1 MRKILLAAL
10 AAVIAASL
18 GVGLAVAAVHKHPL
32 SHAGNGARRAQSVA
46 GHPVLLG
53 DANIGATS
61 DGGKGS
67 SEAFGYTAS
76 VTGTAT
82 SMNAYLTSK
91 TGAGLGLYADNGSKP
106 GVLLNSCTL
115 TWNTPGW
122 TSCPLVKGVAITAGT
137 RYWIVVYAGSSWKT
151 VTYRDTVAN
160 GTSLDYS
167 GTGLANPYS
176 TSHQWHNDPASLY
189 VGGTTGTTTSTT
201 TTPTTTSTTPTTTT
215 TTPTTTT
222 TTPTTTTTTPT
233 TSTTSTTTTTPPPPP
248 PAGCTKT
255 DSNLAS
261 VASDEASAGN
271 GDTICIAP
279 GSYGALTLSGGHTA
293 AVTVKAANG
302 YGSVTV
308 TSLSLGA
315 AANFV
320 NVDGL
325 IVAGPTQVG
334 LPFNSDNAPS
344 NVQITN
350 TDSEGF
356 SLNAGGANYLFDHD
370 FSHDGPYGF
379 LLSGSQHPWP
389 GAPAVSSASWPRIKN
404 VTISNSSIT
413 RPQAD
418 AFQVKGY
425 ENLTITHN
433 DIYNVVQNGNHN
445 DGVQTVFGGMNLT
458 ITHNVFRDGNVE
470 LFMLKDGT
478 DEGTNVISDN
488 LAFNNSSANNPACGG
503 CGTDVAGAD
512 VGPVN
517 ATIEHNTFVDPPL
530 VLHNMSGG
538 GDGNPDYLPV
548 SNVTVDHNVI
558 SMFRPQDDVNGD
570 TEGVFSSH
578 MTESNDIF
586 GTWSANWL
594 PAGPGTT
601 FNAPAF
607 KCGSACGSGTGQS
620 EDYELASNPNGIG
633 IDWNPATQ
641 TYGPAAGQ

>member
-1 MRKILLAAL
+1 
-10 AAVIAASL
+10 
-18 GVGLAVAAVHKHPL
+18 
-32 SHAGNGARRAQSVA
+32 
-46 GHPVLLG
+46 
-53 DANIGATS
+53 
-61 DGGKGS
+61 
-67 SEAFGYTAS
+67 
-76 VTGTAT
+76 
-82 SMNAYLTSK
+82 
-91 TGAGLGLYADNGSKP
+91 
-106 GVLLNSCTL
+106 
-115 TWNTPGW
+115 
-122 TSCPLVKGVAITAGT
+122 
-137 RYWIVVYAGSSWKT
+137 
-151 VTYRDTVAN
+151 
-160 GTSLDYS
+160 
-167 GTGLANPYS
+167 
-176 TSHQWHNDPASLY
+176 
-189 VGGTTGTTTSTT
+189 
-201 TTPTTTSTTPTTTT
+201 
-215 TTPTTTT
+215 
-222 TTPTTTTTTPT
+222 
-233 TSTTSTTTTTPPPPP
+233 
-248 PAGCTKT
+248 
-255 DSNLAS
+255 LAS
-261 VASDEASAGN
+261 N

-293 AVTVKAANG
+293 AVTVKAATG

-558 SMFRPQDDVNGD
+558 SMFRPQDDVNSN
-570 TEGVFSSH
+570 TEGVFSSQ

-601 FNAPAF
+601 FNNAPAF
-607 KCGSACGSGTGQS
+607 KCGSACGSGTGRS
-620 EDYELASNPNGIG
+620 EDYQLASNPNGIG